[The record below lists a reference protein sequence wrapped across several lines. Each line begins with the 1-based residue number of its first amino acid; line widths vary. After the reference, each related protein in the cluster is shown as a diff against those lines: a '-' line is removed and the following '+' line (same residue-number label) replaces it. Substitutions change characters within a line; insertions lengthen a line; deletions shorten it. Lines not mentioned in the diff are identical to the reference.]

1 MNVQLI
7 SEKKVPWKTY
17 NIFVPTFWER

>member
-1 MNVQLI
+1 M
-7 SEKKVPWKTY
+7 Y

>member
-7 SEKKVPWKTY
+7 SEKLPSALKVYLAARLCGT
-17 NIFVPTFWER
+17 R